1 MKADDNEDEIT
12 VESGECKGITFA
24 PQMIDEKSWF
34 PVDER
39 KTMFV
44 FSAFYIKGRK
54 KVFIIGAK
62 QIVST
67 ITICQYWYQYERSR
81 EMFVKEK
88 QSLVRMPREGQN
100 KKYTST
106 IFECGLG
113 TSRMPSYIS
122 VVTKSCE
129 TPLNILRVKN
139 VSKPEGYKNRFAV
152 CLSPLYFNYSR
163 AYELVEWIE
172 LNRIL
177 GAEKFVI
184 YNISTSINVNQVLA
198 YYSKRGLVQVMQWRL
213 PMRVATYPRSKEP
226 TEIHYFGQTAALN
239 DCLFRSKGDS
249 EYLVNVDLV
258 EFIIPHGN
266 NQFNWTDAIKP
277 FAEKSNVFLL
287 KSTYFRKEWENNTTD
302 FPDKYLIQKLKLV
315 TLQIYEH
322 EGRIFPA

>member
-1 MKADDNEDEIT
+1 MEEEPAKVVTLPE
-12 VESGECKGITFA
+12 
-24 PQMIDEKSWF
+24 
-34 PVDER
+34 
-39 KTMFV
+39 
-44 FSAFYIKGRK
+44 GR
-54 KVFIIGAK
+54 
-62 QIVST
+62 
-67 ITICQYWYQYERSR
+67 
-81 EMFVKEK
+81 
-88 QSLVRMPREGQN
+88 SLR
-100 KKYTST
+100 YTST